1 MQNFKIKD
9 IFNMA
14 LPPDIQKKII
24 KNRLINLEGK
34 ARLREIKR
42 ILLELP
48 GYNTGPYG
56 EIRKSLT
63 EETEKTKTRS
73 KIKHQDWLGVPRHGN
88 KQFCLVGAPSAG
100 KSSLLS
106 KLSGMKIKIAEYEFT
121 TLKPI
126 PAIIKLNGAQI
137 QIVDLPGLIEGA
149 TKDVGGGKRLIGI
162 VKNTDGILFMID
174 LTKDYSKSEKVY
186 NELVKAGI
194 DKPIIFIGSKID
206 SPLAKGNASIL
217 KNKFSNLILT
227 STITGEGLEE
237 LKIEIWERSKL
248 MRVYT
253 EETSEPMILDT
264 GSSVKNLIEGIHKE
278 LLRNFREA
286 VINGKSAKF
295 PNQKVGLNHIL
306 EDEDRINITFR
317 TN

>member
-34 ARLREIKR
+34 ARLREIKK

-48 GYNTGPYG
+48 GYNPGPYG

-88 KQFCLVGAPSAG
+88 KQFCLVGAPSSG
-100 KSSLLS
+100 KSSLLA
-106 KLSGMKIKIAEYEFT
+106 KLSGMDIKIADYEIT

-126 PAIIKLNGAQI
+126 PAIVKINGAQI

-149 TKDVGGGKRLIGI
+149 NEDRGGGRKFIGI
-162 VKNTDGILFMID
+162 IKNSDGIIIMYD
-174 LTKDYSKSEKVY
+174 LSKELKEGDIIKKELEKA
-186 NELVKAGI
+186 NVK
-194 DKPIIFIGSKID
+194 KPLIILGSKID
-206 SPLAKGNASIL
+206 I
-217 KNKFSNLILT
+217 
-227 STITGEGLEE
+227 
-237 LKIEIWERSKL
+237 
-248 MRVYT
+248 
-253 EETSEPMILDT
+253 
-264 GSSVKNLIEGIHKE
+264 
-278 LLRNFREA
+278 
-286 VINGKSAKF
+286 
-295 PNQKVGLNHIL
+295 
-306 EDEDRINITFR
+306 
-317 TN
+317 